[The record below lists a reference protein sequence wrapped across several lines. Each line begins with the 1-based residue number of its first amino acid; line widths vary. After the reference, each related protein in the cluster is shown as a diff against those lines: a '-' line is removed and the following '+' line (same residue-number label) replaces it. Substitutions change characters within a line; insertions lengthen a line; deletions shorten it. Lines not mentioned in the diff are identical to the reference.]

1 MDNVNPIEDITSR
14 IQTLDVSNIEFTPKT
29 WVDDETTG
37 TPITAQDMNRL
48 EQAIQDLS
56 TSVNTLQDSVS
67 QTISDNVLCTR
78 IGSVAVVSVDY
89 IASSKAWS
97 STQIGTLPEGM
108 RATPGLGTDGGVHIA
123 PLGYRGNADGRTGYL
138 AVYSQTGNIF
148 IWTSTAG
155 TDQRYYFGQVVVP
168 LLH

>member
-1 MDNVNPIEDITSR
+1 MV
-14 IQTLDVSNIEFTPKT
+14 
-29 WVDDETTG
+29 
-37 TPITAQDMNRL
+37 
-48 EQAIQDLS
+48 
-56 TSVNTLQDSVS
+56 
-67 QTISDNVLCTR
+67 TR

-89 IASSKAWS
+89 IASSKAGS

-108 RATPGLGTDGGVHIA
+108 RATPGLGTDGGAHIA

-168 LLH
+168 LIG